1 MSDYDLS
8 LNTDDLQRFQ
18 NVLAQAP
25 AKTIELVKNAVY
37 ASANS
42 IRTDAKSLA
51 PHKTG
56 ALQDSIHVEG
66 PTATP
71 GNISASVGTDLEY
84 ASYQEYG
91 TGVYSEYPGASHEP
105 IVITAKNKKALF
117 WPGAAHPV
125 KSVTIQG
132 IKPKLFMQQA
142 FEKGQETFSKNIGAA
157 LDNVIKFL
165 ATD

>member
-1 MSDYDLS
+1 MSDYSLTLDTKDLEK
-8 LNTDDLQRFQ
+8 FQ
-18 NVLAQAP
+18 EVVAKAP

-42 IRTDAKSLA
+42 IRTDAKSFA

-71 GNISASVGTDLEY
+71 GNISASVGTDLKY
-84 ASYQEYG
+84 APYQEYG

-117 WPGAAHPV
+117 WPGASHPV

-132 IKPKLFMQQA
+132 IKPKLYMKQA
-142 FEKGQETFSKNIGAA
+142 FEKGQEKFTNNIKDA
-157 LDNVIKFL
+157 LDKVVSFL
-165 ATD
+165 AEG